1 MGLVTS
7 WEFGCMGPS
16 SKILITWND
25 KLFEWM
31 MPCKFFCTC
40 NFSNMIRKTKPLL
53 SLTSFLVGGTVAWES
68 THTSPVT
75 NPWIIQIGRL
85 FISCHGWQACNYL
98 ITLLLSL
105 SLSLSLS
112 LTHTHT
118 HTNAYTYT
126 PTNMTYL
133 RPCICIQAYKN
144 LIPDICILFKGHF
157 LTGLF
162 LYF

>member
-98 ITLLLSL
+98 FTLLLSL
-105 SLSLSLS
+105 SRSLSLSLS
-112 LTHTHT
+112 HTHT
-118 HTNAYTYT
+118 HTQMHTHTHPLTWHICAHIYVYRHTKISSQIYAF
-126 PTNMTYL
+126 YL
-133 RPCICIQAYKN
+133 RGIS
-144 LIPDICILFKGHF
+144 
-157 LTGLF
+157 
-162 LYF
+162 